1 MNLDCTNIGLSKVN
15 NWFKWDSSTIIFFV
29 IEDWK
34 LNIELNCDM
43 NFINIV
49 NAKIN
54 IGDSLI

>member
-49 NAKIN
+49 NAKID
-54 IGDSLI
+54 I